1 MGCYHALLWVCT
13 AIFDIW
19 ERALMTS
26 QGRWGVLDSPKKG
39 RYRVGQGK
47 QVGQKWPKNEV
58 RH

>member
-26 QGRWGVLDSPKKG
+26 HTRVGGGVQDSPKKG

-47 QVGQKWPKNEV
+47 
-58 RH
+58 